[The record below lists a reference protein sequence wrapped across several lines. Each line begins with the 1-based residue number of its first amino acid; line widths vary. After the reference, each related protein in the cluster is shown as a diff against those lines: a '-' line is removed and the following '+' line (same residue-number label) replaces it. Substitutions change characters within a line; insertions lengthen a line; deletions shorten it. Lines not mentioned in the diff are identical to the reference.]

1 MAAKAASVEPAT
13 TRVEASVVIGCV
25 LCTHPIT
32 RSVINAKIVSNIMIY
47 NWNNI
52 FKNGRDYSYPT
63 ADFVYL
69 VSLIKLKRKNLAV
82 DIGCGTGQLTRDLL
96 SYGFDEVI
104 GIDGSKN
111 ALDIAKSAL
120 DTDRIRYVTN
130 TNLKRLNLKLIKGAD
145 LFITRYAFTYIFK
158 EPYIINVIFD
168 SMNNSSVFVIINPNY
183 QNLPE
188 NKKNISEPK
197 TETLAKLSPF
207 FNIKIIESS
216 SDYIFICKKKS

>member
-32 RSVINAKIVSNIMIY
+32 RSVINAKIVSNVMVY

-63 ADFVYL
+63 AYFVYL

-96 SYGFDEVI
+96 AYGFRNII
-104 GIDGSKN
+104 GIDSSKV
-111 ALDIAKSAL
+111 ALHIAKSV
-120 DTDRIRYVTN
+120 TDAASIEYI
-130 TNLKRLNLKLIKGAD
+130 LNPGLNKLNIKLIKNAD
-145 LFITRYAFTYIFK
+145 LFITRYAFTCIFK